1 MRSTL
6 LALLLFVPF
15 SPIVLATEQPDPI
28 PRETST
34 QLVEVLGNLEIIADR
49 SGHVFRVRLYRLP
62 SDRFHTECG
71 RSPESCPHEFVYV
84 LISGYDE
91 APDQALYR
99 LPNAFGWRF
108 REWLSDPEDE
118 SGVVRFLLER
128 QVVSTHTQL
137 RWWNTEIYEISVNLS
152 SATMRMLPP

>member
-1 MRSTL
+1 MRSSL
-6 LALLLFVPF
+6 LALLLFMPF
-15 SPIVLATEQPDPI
+15 SLIAKANEEPDTI

-62 SDRFHTECG
+62 SDRFHTECD
-71 RSPESCPHEFVYV
+71 RSPESCPQQFVYV

-118 SGVVRFLLER
+118 SGVVRLLLER
-128 QVVSTHTQL
+128 QVVSANAHVR
-137 RWWNTEIYEISVNLS
+137 RWDTEIYEVSINLAA
-152 SATMRMLPP
+152 ATMRVVPP